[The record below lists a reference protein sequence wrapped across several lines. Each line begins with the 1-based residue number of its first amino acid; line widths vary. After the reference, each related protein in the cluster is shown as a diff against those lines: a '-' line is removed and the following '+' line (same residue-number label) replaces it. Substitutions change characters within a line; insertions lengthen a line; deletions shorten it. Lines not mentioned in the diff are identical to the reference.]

1 MSTCEISPE
10 ELRQIA
16 QAIEQA
22 MAQLRAIEQGNDV
35 RPMQY
40 TARLCWETLYE
51 SREILRAKQAQS
63 QL

>member
-1 MSTCEISPE
+1 MSACEISPE
-10 ELRQIA
+10 ELQQIS

-22 MAQLRAIEQGNDV
+22 MVQLQTIEQGNDV

-51 SREILRAKQAQS
+51 SREILRTKQAQS
-63 QL
+63 QV